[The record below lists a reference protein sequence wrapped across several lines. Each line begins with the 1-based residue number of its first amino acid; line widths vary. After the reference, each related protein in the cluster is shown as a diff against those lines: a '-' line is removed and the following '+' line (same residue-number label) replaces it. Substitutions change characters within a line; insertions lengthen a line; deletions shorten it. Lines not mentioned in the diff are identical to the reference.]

1 MEFAKFAD
9 PVMSYA
15 IAPKTRGDE
24 DKVSTGVHKLLEE
37 DPTLKFAYDDQ
48 TKEMVLSGMGQV
60 HLEVTLEKLKRKFGA
75 DVTMKTPKVPYKE
88 TIRSKAK
95 AQGKY
100 KKQTGGH
107 GQYGDAWLE
116 IEPLA
121 RGSGF
126 EFVDNIVGGVIPRQ
140 YIPAVEK
147 GVVEAMHEGTLAG
160 YPIVDIRVS
169 LYDGSYHSVDSSEM
183 AFKVAASMAFKKAVA
198 EAKPALLEPIMNVEV
213 MSPDDTLGAVI
224 GDLNSR
230 RGKVQGVVPQANGQT
245 IKALVPMSEMLS
257 YAPTL
262 NSLTSGRGMYTM
274 EFYGYEDVP
283 SHLVQKITQ
292 ERAAQHQHQGNH
304 NQKEK

>member
-1 MEFAKFAD
+1 MTFAKFAD

-15 IAPKTRGDE
+15 IVPKSRGDE
-24 DKVSTGVHKLLEE
+24 DKVSIGVHKLLEE

-75 DVTMKTPKVPYKE
+75 EVTMKTPKVPYKE
-88 TIRSKAK
+88 TIRAKSK

-100 KKQTGGH
+100 KKQSGGH

-116 IEPLA
+116 IEPLP
-121 RGSGF
+121 RDSGF
-126 EFVDNIVGGVIPRQ
+126 EFVDKIVGGVVPRQ

-147 GVVEAMHEGTLAG
+147 GVIEAMHEGVLAG
-160 YPIVDIRVS
+160 YPMVDVRVT
-169 LYDGSYHSVDSSEM
+169 LFDGSYHAVDSSEM
-183 AFKVAASMAFKKAVA
+183 AFKVAASMGFKKAM
-198 EAKPALLEPIMNVEV
+198 EGAKPVLLEPIMSVEV
-213 MSPDDTLGAVI
+213 IASDDTLGAVI

-230 RGKVQGVVPQANGQT
+230 RGKVQGVTPQAGGQS
-245 IKALVPMSEMLS
+245 IKALVPMSEMLT

-283 SHLVQKITQ
+283 SHLAQKITQ
-292 ERAAQHQHQGNH
+292 ERAALHAQQ
-304 NQKEK
+304 QKEK